1 MLRLPAFAKVSA
13 GLALSLACSSGEEMA
28 PSVGIFVVTASGTA
42 APIVLGTAARAGD
55 PSLFK
60 LGFYRLYMSSAT
72 DCSGPNLL
80 HNYGT
85 RTDFDLLTS
94 PTLFSL
100 TGAPVGTYFCLIMR
114 ISDIL
119 EFVPVADDGPCVA
132 GTTYHTDSY
141 RAGETDW
148 LDVNGSSIIGT
159 GTDASPMDDKVDI
172 FFSTNPAAV
181 IGRGYSPSQVSVLGS
196 HAIVPGTSTFYW
208 DGSGGVV
215 DDGGTC
221 RMDPGTPPTFG

>member
-1 MLRLPAFAKVSA
+1 MLRLPAFAKFSA

-100 TGAPVGTYFCLIMR
+100 TGAPVGTYPCLIMR

-119 EFVPVADDGPCVA
+119 EFVPVADDGPCA
-132 GTTYHTDSY
+132 PPRRAEHRQFIIPLSTTSNDRNHQ
-141 RAGETDW
+141 G
-148 LDVNGSSIIGT
+148 IGL
-159 GTDASPMDDKVDI
+159 
-172 FFSTNPAAV
+172 
-181 IGRGYSPSQVSVLGS
+181 PSVTIRRRWHG
-196 HAIVPGTSTFYW
+196 
-208 DGSGGVV
+208 D
-215 DDGGTC
+215 
-221 RMDPGTPPTFG
+221 